1 MIIIIEL
8 SGELINT
15 GNTNNPIE
23 TRKGHECIY
32 VPEDNAMADKK
43 DHRKD
48 CVDAC
53 DKKFIECVENGRQDC
68 LDRFGSCSS
77 ACKI

>member
-1 MIIIIEL
+1 
-8 SGELINT
+8 
-15 GNTNNPIE
+15 
-23 TRKGHECIY
+23 
-32 VPEDNAMADKK
+32 MADKK